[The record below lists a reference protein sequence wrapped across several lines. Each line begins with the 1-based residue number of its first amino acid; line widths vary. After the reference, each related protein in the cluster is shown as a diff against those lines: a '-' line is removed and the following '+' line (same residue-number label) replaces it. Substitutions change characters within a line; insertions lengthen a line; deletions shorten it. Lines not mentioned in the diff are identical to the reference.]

1 MMDIVIKWKWI
12 KRELILILSL
22 YIIANLGNII
32 SIIIYQTSW
41 SELFTSQLFV
51 LYITEWIYI
60 LSIFVRLI
68 YFGIRFLLKKIGSDK
83 S

>member
-12 KRELILILSL
+12 KREIILILSL
-22 YIIANLGNII
+22 YIIANLANII
-32 SIIIYQTSW
+32 SVIIYQTSW

-68 YFGIRFLLKKIGSDK
+68 YFGIRFLIKK
-83 S
+83 